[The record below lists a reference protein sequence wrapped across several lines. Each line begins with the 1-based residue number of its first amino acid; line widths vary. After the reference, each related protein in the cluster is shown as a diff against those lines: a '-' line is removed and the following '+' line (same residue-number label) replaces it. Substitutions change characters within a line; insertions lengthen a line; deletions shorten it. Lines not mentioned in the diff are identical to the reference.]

1 MEADFSSD
9 CSESFIS
16 NGKKLCEAQIGVCL
30 SRVRPTRTARND
42 QVNATG
48 KPVCTR
54 RLKCPHLSNSLP
66 LQLQFTRHESF
77 SWFVSDL
84 KPQICTNKSGT
95 ICWWLIGHN
104 SSSPKK
110 KIWFFNT
117 FFTHQ
122 QYFLYLWLFFQ
133 RKTNACAKR
142 SHINLLELPKQNTT
156 DSLHRTKGMCWS
168 ENWRPE
174 VQDQGASSL
183 SFFQGLEPWLGEICI
198 LAVSLWSPP
207 HTHWQT
213 HTPLL
218 SLNVQFKE
226 CQALGLKPTSLT

>member
-9 CSESFIS
+9 CSESFIN

-66 LQLQFTRHESF
+66 LQLQFSRHESF
-77 SWFVSDL
+77 SIWYHLLVAHWSQQWFT
-84 KPQICTNKSGT
+84 Q
-95 ICWWLIGHN
+95 
-104 SSSPKK
+104 K

-122 QYFLYLWLFFQ
+122 QYFLYLWLFAQ

-142 SHINLLELPKQNTT
+142 SHINVLELPKRNTT
-156 DSLHRTKGMCWS
+156 DLLHRTKGICWS

-207 HTHWQT
+207 HTH
-213 HTPLL
+213 
-218 SLNVQFKE
+218 
-226 CQALGLKPTSLT
+226 